1 MISLETQ
8 YFKLNRFLLL
18 IIGIWPLQQSNL
30 TRFQFIFLSS
40 VLMTSIMFQFTTFLT
55 SRCTPEFIAEILSSI
70 SFFSTFAIKYNLF
83 YLNIEAMK
91 DLLMQLQNVC
101 NELKDKNELAIM
113 NEYSCNAKRYTA
125 VLTIC
130 TLFASIVIF
139 WSNICSIILS
149 INVTQSRHLPITT
162 EYFIDQEKYFYLILI
177 HISLANC
184 IGTTTVV
191 AIGAMLIAYFQHTC
205 GMFKISSYRIQCA
218 MSINILEK
226 IKLNK
231 INLIVKEIISA
242 VNIHRQAI
250 KLSELMASKIEK
262 MLFCLIII
270 GVICLSLNLFRI
282 FQIVTYGNDIKE
294 ILFPFL
300 FVAISI
306 LYMFVANYVGQDL
319 TDHNSDL
326 FATVY
331 DIQWHEA
338 PLHVQKLI
346 LFLLQKGTKNFTIS
360 VGGLF
365 VGSLECFATLV
376 KASVSYFTVIYS
388 TQ

>member
-40 VLMTSIMFQFTTFLT
+40 VLMTSIMFQ
-55 SRCTPEFIAEILSSI
+55 
-70 SFFSTFAIKYNLF
+70 
-83 YLNIEAMK
+83 MK

>member
-125 VLTIC
+125 VLTI
-130 TLFASIVIF
+130 IF